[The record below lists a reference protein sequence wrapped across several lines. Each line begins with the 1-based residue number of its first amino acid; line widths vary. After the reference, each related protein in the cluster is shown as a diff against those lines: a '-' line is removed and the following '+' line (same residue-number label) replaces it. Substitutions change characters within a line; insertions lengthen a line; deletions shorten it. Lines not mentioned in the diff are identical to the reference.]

1 MKSSDLKL
9 AELVNFTD
17 GMLSL
22 KGRRLVMHDIHAF
35 AQFRKDLVDMTG
47 PDDARRILTRF
58 GYFWG
63 QADAAAMKRIFRWD
77 TVAEW
82 LKGGARL
89 QTIQGVARAV
99 VKSLRTDASDGRF
112 AMEIVW
118 HNSAEA
124 EEHMIGIGKADHPVC
139 WMLTGYAS
147 GYASFC
153 LGTDIYFIE
162 ERCRAKGDRVCSAIG
177 RDKASWGDALAA
189 VLPFFSAEDI
199 RGKVTALTEE
209 LKRKSGELD
218 RLRSRIGAMEGAAA
232 PLFVEVRSEAFRRV
246 LDLAQRVGPFDAS
259 ILITG
264 ETGTGKEVLARY
276 LHRLSPRRKG
286 PFTAV
291 NCGALPERLLE
302 SELFGHV
309 AGAFTGATG
318 DKVGKFMQADEG
330 TIFLDEV
337 STASPGMQ
345 VKLLRVLQD
354 FEFEQVGGTK
364 TFTVDTRVIL
374 ATNEDLAKA
383 VAEGRFR
390 QDLYYRVNVINIE
403 LPSLRDRISDIPLLA
418 RHFLE
423 RIARDAGKRV
433 EGFSDQA
440 LWALHGYRWPGNVRE
455 LQNAIERA
463 VLLGKGPL
471 IGIEDLPSN
480 VTASAPPMVEPVAGR
495 TLKQAMSAPERQIIL
510 DVLEAHQWNRL
521 ATAEALGINRT
532 TLYKKMKRLGLE
544 EPARVPAR

>member
-147 GYASFC
+147 GHASFC

-291 NCGALPERLLE
+291 NCGALPETLLE
-302 SELFGHV
+302 SELFGHA
-309 AGAFTGATG
+309 AGAFTGA
-318 DKVGKFMQADEG
+318 VGNRAGLFEQAGGG
-330 TIFLDEV
+330 TVFLDEIGDI
-337 STASPGMQ
+337 SPAMQ
-345 VKLLRVLQD
+345 LKLLRVLQ
-354 FEFEQVGGTK
+354 EREIMRVGESVPRTID
-364 TFTVDTRVIL
+364 VRIIS
-374 ATNEDLAKA
+374 ATNRDLAA
-383 VAEGRFR
+383 ALREGRFR
-390 QDLYYRVNVINIE
+390 EDLYYRLRVIEIE
-403 LPSLRDRISDIPLLA
+403 IPPLRARREDILPLA
-418 RHFLE
+418 RHFVGRFAKRLE
-423 RIARDAGKRV
+423 IPGLRLDAATLD
-433 EGFSDQA
+433 FLLD
-440 LWALHGYRWPGNVRE
+440 YPWPGNVRE
-455 LQNAIERA
+455 LENAIERA
-463 VLLGKGPL
+463 AVLSRDGLILPAHLPPRVVHGGAAGEGNPL
-471 IGIEDLPSN
+471 
-480 VTASAPPMVEPVAGR
+480 GR
-495 TLKQAMSAPERQIIL
+495 TLAAAERDHIRA
-510 DVLEAHQWNRL
+510 VLKSLGGNRTR
-521 ATAEALGINRT
+521 AARALGISAS
-532 TLYKKMKRLGLE
+532 TLWRKLGRAGTGE
-544 EPARVPAR
+544 DPAGRK

>member
-291 NCGALPERLLE
+291 NCGALPETLLE
-302 SELFGHV
+302 SELFGHEK
-309 AGAFTGATG
+309 GAFTGATAQKIG
-318 DKVGKFMQADEG
+318 RFELADGG
-330 TIFLDEV
+330 TLFLDEIGDISP
-337 STASPGMQ
+337 STQ
-345 VKLLRVLQD
+345 VKLLRVLQER
-354 FEFEQVGGTK
+354 EFVRVGGTR
-364 TFTVDTRVIL
+364 TVACDVRIVA
-374 ATNEDLAKA
+374 ATNRNLQKAMQDGSFREDL
-383 VAEGRFR
+383 F
-390 QDLYYRVNVINIE
+390 YRLNVFPIQTPPVRNRRE
-403 LPSLRDRISDIPLLA
+403 DVPLLVD
-418 RHFLE
+418 HFVV
-423 RIARDAGKRV
+423 RAARDLGLSVPGV
-433 EGFSDQA
+433 EDEVKA
-440 LWALHGYRWPGNVRE
+440 LLTAHDWPGNVRE
-455 LQNAIERA
+455 LQNVVERA
-463 VLLGKGPL
+463 VLMCDGDRLRREHLPPEIARPGNAAASRGPAGDSSL
-471 IGIEDLPSN
+471 WDFERAMIINALNDHRWN
-480 VTASAPPMVEPVAGR
+480 QSAAAR
-495 TLKQAMSAPERQIIL
+495 
-510 DVLEAHQWNRL
+510 
-521 ATAEALGINRT
+521 ALGISRDNLR
-532 TLYKKMKRLGLE
+532 YRIRKYDIRKPE
-544 EPARVPAR
+544 A

>member
-162 ERCRAKGDRVCSAIG
+162 ERCRAKGIVCSAIG

-246 LDLAQRVGPFDAS
+246 LDLAQRVGP
-259 ILITG
+259 
-264 ETGTGKEVLARY
+264 
-276 LHRLSPRRKG
+276 
-286 PFTAV
+286 
-291 NCGALPERLLE
+291 
-302 SELFGHV
+302 
-309 AGAFTGATG
+309 
-318 DKVGKFMQADEG
+318 
-330 TIFLDEV
+330 
-337 STASPGMQ
+337 ST
-345 VKLLRVLQD
+345 LR
-354 FEFEQVGGTK
+354 
-364 TFTVDTRVIL
+364 
-374 ATNEDLAKA
+374 
-383 VAEGRFR
+383 
-390 QDLYYRVNVINIE
+390 
-403 LPSLRDRISDIPLLA
+403 S
-418 RHFLE
+418 
-423 RIARDAGKRV
+423 
-433 EGFSDQA
+433 
-440 LWALHGYRWPGNVRE
+440 
-455 LQNAIERA
+455 
-463 VLLGKGPL
+463 
-471 IGIEDLPSN
+471 
-480 VTASAPPMVEPVAGR
+480 
-495 TLKQAMSAPERQIIL
+495 
-510 DVLEAHQWNRL
+510 
-521 ATAEALGINRT
+521 
-532 TLYKKMKRLGLE
+532 
-544 EPARVPAR
+544 